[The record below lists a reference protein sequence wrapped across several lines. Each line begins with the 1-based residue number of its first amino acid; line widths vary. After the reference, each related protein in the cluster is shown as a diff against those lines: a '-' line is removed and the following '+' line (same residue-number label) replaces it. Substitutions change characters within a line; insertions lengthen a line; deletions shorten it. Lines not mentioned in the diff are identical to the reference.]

1 MTSERLGELQNQVTK
16 GNDDE
21 KYTAIILASH
31 CKQIDVPERDPDQ
44 SIANVDHKSIS
55 AGLAFKE
62 TVAECDDDL
71 EAIQNS
77 IDHLQDN
84 YYSLL
89 ETLEHQCGDSK
100 TPIFQLVDGE
110 IPSSAAHFYLS
121 PCQTRII
128 TEHAFLSL
136 GVDSLSHAPIP
147 PLYLLSCLSR
157 STKDKTARAPPKG
170 SALYVALAPPEL
182 LRLRGPELL
191 RLGLADYFI
200 PDAKYV
206 DTLKEMKNNAPCP
219 APHTTEAVKIVLE
232 MHKAYAGPD
241 KIGVWA
247 KEIEQVFGG
256 EGLSVTDIYAK
267 LNEVN
272 KPWSDT
278 IVKHLKTQS
287 PTLLATIVRAIQTV
301 MEQELSLDEC
311 LDLEKQLNAHWRRT
325 LDYKI
330 GAEGQIP
337 ENSELNNHI
346 PSWPDLDVDLL
357 ARLFESTRP
366 ALVQDKIRDYQLPEN
381 QKEEEETDAEAE
393 IFVCP
398 VTGMRGKMP
407 EGHAPV
413 ALHSPA

>member
-1 MTSERLGELQNQVTK
+1 
-16 GNDDE
+16 
-21 KYTAIILASH
+21 
-31 CKQIDVPERDPDQ
+31 
-44 SIANVDHKSIS
+44 
-55 AGLAFKE
+55 
-62 TVAECDDDL
+62 
-71 EAIQNS
+71 
-77 IDHLQDN
+77 
-84 YYSLL
+84 
-89 ETLEHQCGDSK
+89 
-100 TPIFQLVDGE
+100 
-110 IPSSAAHFYLS
+110 
-121 PCQTRII
+121 
-128 TEHAFLSL
+128 
-136 GVDSLSHAPIP
+136 
-147 PLYLLSCLSR
+147 
-157 STKDKTARAPPKG
+157 
-170 SALYVALAPPEL
+170 
-182 LRLRGPELL
+182 
-191 RLGLADYFI
+191 
-200 PDAKYV
+200 
-206 DTLKEMKNNAPCP
+206 MKNNAPCP